1 MRIRNG
7 IVAMIN
13 NTFSSNRAGDDGG
26 AVDLENIIGGRRG
39 GDVETWRY
47 PPILENITFIDN
59 VAIRNGGGVSSY
71 ESSMDIINCRF
82 SSNMAGR
89 HGGSLVLDD
98 GTFSITNTSFNNN
111 TAWRSG
117 GAVEVWNSTITITNV
132 TLNSNVATNGGGV
145 DADESIVVI
154 VSSYFSYNRAGS
166 DGGALDVWNS
176 TITITDANLI
186 SNSATGYG
194 GGVGVSESTACIVN
208 GYFSNNTASR
218 DGGAVNIWNSSI
230 TIINVTLNR
239 NIATNHGGGVA
250 VSDSVILTTNSY
262 FSNNTAGHEGGGVAV
277 FESTSYLE
285 DTIFDTNSA
294 GRYGGAINTW
304 RTFVTTDN
312 SVFVNN
318 TAGLSGGAFTNS
330 RGTATVR
337 SSTFTSNTGLTTGS
351 SVSISDSTTNITN
364 STFTYNVAHTD
375 GGVLYSWAG
384 STVVISDC
392 EFSHNTAHR
401 SGGVLYLSESV
412 INLKSSTFTHNAVLI
427 QDSGDQDASGSTQ
440 NGGVMNVR
448 DTNVTIN
455 HCTFVGNAAHGDGGV
470 METEDSTIN
479 ISNSV
484 FRNNTASHVGGVFK
498 SRSSATVVDSS
509 VLTDYESNQ
518 LTIFNCSFDSNVA
531 NNQGGIIG
539 SYYSHLSMVTCS
551 LNSNFASQGAVIH
564 AEYSTVTVRN
574 TTCSSNRAHV
584 GGVMS
589 LYKSTTTISDTN
601 IINNTASNDAGAIH
615 ADNSTINLT
624 NITFSL
630 NDAFVGA
637 GVIHGTS
644 STLNSWGLL
653 VIRQNRGGISVV
665 NIEMSKAT
673 FRGFLTFENN
683 YGSLFILRSAVTFS
697 GKSVF
702 MNNTGYPL
710 NSTSEF
716 SEGGALTLYHST
728 VEFTDITTMM
738 HNQADSG
745 GAITAFFSIM
755 NLQGDTTL
763 EHNAATSSGGAIYAY
778 KTNFNVMD
786 KVNITGNIADEKG
799 GGMHATNT
807 TTTVSARAVLSF
819 RENSAKRGGGVHF
832 EEYSK
837 LHIVK
842 QQAEYVGRED
852 PILWQKVVFTG
863 NNATYGGAIYISDRT
878 IPDTCSSNP
887 FGTSSQE
894 CFIQAIALHSF
905 SSHNLNTVNTFF
917 LNNVARISG
926 STLYGGLL
934 DRCTVNPS
942 AEIFLKTQNI
952 TLLDGVSYIQNI
964 TNINLSSIASDP
976 VRLCFCKNGQPD
988 CSYQPQT
995 VYINSE
1001 GSGTLSTVAV
1011 DQVNTAIPAT
1021 ITSYLTVQRP
1031 GEEVSQDVN
1040 DSCTDLDFS
1049 FLQNSAL
1056 LLLFADGPCNNL
1068 GISQRFVDIVSLSCY
1083 CPIGFQPSTSGAGCV
1098 CICDSDLYPYI
1109 TNCSFEPQTVFR
1121 EGDFW
1126 LSFTNNTEPNGYIV
1140 HPHCPYDYCLPPTTP
1155 VHINMNIPMGAD
1167 VQCAHNR
1174 SGILCG
1180 SCRSGLSSMLGSSQ
1194 CTHCSNQW
1202 LLLLIPF
1209 AVCGIA
1215 LLAFS

>member
-1 MRIRNG
+1 M
-7 IVAMIN
+7 
-13 NTFSSNRAGDDGG
+13 
-26 AVDLENIIGGRRG
+26 
-39 GDVETWRY
+39 
-47 PPILENITFIDN
+47 
-59 VAIRNGGGVSSY
+59 
-71 ESSMDIINCRF
+71 
-82 SSNMAGR
+82 
-89 HGGSLVLDD
+89 
-98 GTFSITNTSFNNN
+98 
-111 TAWRSG
+111 
-117 GAVEVWNSTITITNV
+117 
-132 TLNSNVATNGGGV
+132 
-145 DADESIVVI
+145 
-154 VSSYFSYNRAGS
+154 
-166 DGGALDVWNS
+166 
-176 TITITDANLI
+176 
-186 SNSATGYG
+186 
-194 GGVGVSESTACIVN
+194 
-208 GYFSNNTASR
+208 
-218 DGGAVNIWNSSI
+218 NIWNSSI
-230 TIINVTLNR
+230 TIINVTSNR
-239 NIATNHGGGVA
+239 NIATNSGGSVA

-262 FSNNTAGHEGGGVAV
+262 FSNNTAGHQGGGLSA
-277 FESTSYLE
+277 SGCTSYLE
-285 DTIFDTNSA
+285 DTIFEANNA

-312 SVFVNN
+312 SYFISN
-318 TAGLSGGAFTNS
+318 TAGLSGGAFTNYH
-330 RGTATVR
+330 GTAVVR
-337 SSTFTSNTGLTTGS
+337 SSSFTSNTGLSSGS
-351 SVSISDSTTNITN
+351 SVSISNSTTNITN
-364 STFTYNVAHTD
+364 STFTYNVANTD
-375 GGVLYSWAG
+375 GGVLYTWPG

-401 SGGVLYLSESV
+401 SGGVLYVSDSI
-412 INLKSSTFTHNAVLI
+412 INLNSSTFTHNAVLI
-427 QDSGDQDASGSTQ
+427 GDSDAQDASGSTQ
-440 NGGVMNVR
+440 NGGVMTVR
-448 DTNVTIN
+448 DTNVTVN
-455 HCTFVGNAAHGDGGV
+455 HCTFVSNAAHGDGGV
-470 METEDSTIN
+470 MDTEDSTIN

-498 SRSSATVVDSS
+498 SRSSTTVIDSG
-509 VLTDYESNQ
+509 VLSDYESSQ
-518 LTIFNCSFDSNVA
+518 LVIFNCSFGNNVG
-531 NNQGGIIG
+531 NNQGGIVG
-539 SYYSHLSMVTCS
+539 SYHSHLSMVACS
-551 LNSNFASQGAVIH
+551 LNNNMASQGAAIH
-564 AEYSTVTVRN
+564 AEYSSVTVRN
-574 TTCSSNRAHV
+574 TTCTSNRAHF

-589 LYKSTTTISDTN
+589 LYKSTTTISATN
-601 IINNTASNDAGAIH
+601 ITNNTAHNDAGAIY

-624 NITFSL
+624 NMTFSL

-637 GVIHGTS
+637 GVIHGIT

-653 VIRQNRGGISVV
+653 VIRQNRGNTGVV
-665 NIEMSKAT
+665 NIEMSRAT
-673 FRGFLTFENN
+673 FRGVLTFESN
-683 YGSLFILRSAVTFS
+683 YGSLFILRSVVTFS

-702 MNNTGYPL
+702 TNNTRYPL

-738 HNQADSG
+738 YNQADSG
-745 GAITAFFSIM
+745 GAIAAFFSIM

-763 EHNAATSSGGAIYAY
+763 EHNTATSSGGAIYAY

-807 TTTVSARAVLSF
+807 TTTVSARGVLSF

-842 QQAEYVGRED
+842 QQGEYVGRED

-887 FGTSSQE
+887 FGASSQE
-894 CFIQAIALHSF
+894 CFIQALALHSS

-917 LNNVARISG
+917 FNNVAGVSG

-988 CSYQPQT
+988 CSYQPHT
-995 VYINSE
+995 VYINSG
-1001 GSGTLSTVAV
+1001 GSGTLSAVPV

-1021 ITSYLTVQRP
+1021 VTSYLTFQRP
-1031 GEEVSQDVN
+1031 GEEFSQDVN

-1049 FLQNSAL
+1049 FLQNSAQ
-1056 LLLFADGPCNNL
+1056 LLLFAYGPCNNS
-1068 GISQRFVDIVSLSCY
+1068 GISQRFIDIVSLSCY

-1098 CICDSDLYPYI
+1098 CICDYNLYPYI
-1109 TNCSFEPQTVFR
+1109 TNCSVEPQTVFR

-1126 LSFTNNTEPNGYIV
+1126 LTFTNNTEPNGYII
-1140 HPHCPYDYCLPPTTP
+1140 HPHCPYDYCLPPTTSA
-1155 VHINMNIPMGAD
+1155 HINLNIPMGAD

-1180 SCRSGLSSMLGSSQ
+1180 SCKSGLSSMLGSSQ

-1209 AVCGIA
+1209 ALCGIA
-1215 LLAFS
+1215 LLAFLLVCNFTVDFGTINGVIMYADIVNTYSANFYPFQKPAVLSVIIAWLSLDFGIESCFYNGMDAYTKTWLQLAFPLYIIILAAILSAISHFSQNPKKIPRKQTDPPNGYSFPTLMYKVLSYDAVCTVSDTT